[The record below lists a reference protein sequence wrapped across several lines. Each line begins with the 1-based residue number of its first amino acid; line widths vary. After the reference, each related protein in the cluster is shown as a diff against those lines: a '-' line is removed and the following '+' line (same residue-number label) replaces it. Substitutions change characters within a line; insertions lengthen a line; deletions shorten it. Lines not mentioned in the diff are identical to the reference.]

1 MTTKPPFNRLRFAEP
16 QVDVERRDD
25 GTLVLRSP
33 HALQAYP
40 GHLGHHLRRWA
51 GVCPDRIFLAERDR
65 QGGWRTVRYREMLG
79 IVESIGQA
87 LLEHGLSA
95 QRPLMVLSEN
105 SIDLAAMTLA
115 GQYVGVPVVPVSPAY
130 SLMSQSLAKLRAIA
144 ELVAPG
150 MIYARDEKPYARAI
164 EAIRKPQTA
173 LVTSEATLRGAT
185 SFAAMLGCKP
195 TRAVGDAFDGVNPD
209 DTAKILFTS
218 GSTGEPK
225 GVITTHRMLCANQ
238 QSIAQCW
245 PFLEDS
251 PPVIVDWL
259 PWSHAFGANHNFN
272 LVLRNAG
279 TLYIDGGKPVPGLID
294 TTVRNLREISP
305 TILFNAPRG
314 FDMLL
319 PYLEH
324 DAELRESVFRRLD
337 LLFYAGAVLPES
349 LWDRLEAVSIRARGE
364 RVRIVSSWGSTET
377 TCTATCGHQPMERT
391 GIIGIPAPGVEV
403 MLRPS
408 AAKMELRVRGTVV
421 TPGYWKRPDLTEAA
435 FDAEGFYK
443 IGDAGR
449 LDDAD
454 DPSRG
459 IVFDGRV
466 AEDFKLLSGTWV
478 HCGQVRV
485 SAIAAASPAVQD
497 AVVTGRDRASIGLLV
512 FLNAIAAR
520 AIADDASLTLAEL
533 AQSDK
538 VRAHVARGLRA
549 YNDLHGGSSTRIA
562 RFMLMPDLPSIDHGE
577 ITDKGYIN
585 QRAVSEQRAHLI
597 DRLYAD
603 PRAADVL
610 LPAVEAAA
618 GMIGPPAASTQAR
631 SHAHTPAGALRR

>member
-1 MTTKPPFNRLRFAEP
+1 MVAKPPFNRLRFAEP
-16 QVDVERRDD
+16 LVDVERRGG
-25 GTLVLRSP
+25 GTVVLRSP
-33 HALQAYP
+33 RVLGAYP
-40 GHLGHHLRRWA
+40 CHLGHHLRRWA
-51 GVCPDRIFLAERDR
+51 GECPERIFLAERDR
-65 QGGWRTVRYREMLG
+65 QEGWRTVRYRDMLG
-79 IVESIGQA
+79 FVESLGQA

-115 GQYVGVPVVPVSPAY
+115 AMYVGVPVVPVSPAY
-130 SLMSQSLAKLRAIA
+130 SLMSQSFAKLRAIA

-150 MIYARDEKPYARAI
+150 MIYAREEQLYARAL
-164 EAIRKPQTA
+164 EAIRGRQTA
-173 LVTSEATLRGAT
+173 LVTSEATLPGAT
-185 SFAAMLGCKP
+185 SFASMLSAKP
-195 TRAVGDAFDGVNPD
+195 TDAVGQAFDRVNAD
-209 DTAKILFTS
+209 DPAKILFTS

-245 PFLEDS
+245 PFVEDS

-272 LVLRNAG
+272 LILRNG
-279 TLYIDGGKPVPGLID
+279 GSLYIDGGKPVPGLID
-294 TTVRNLREISP
+294 KTVRNLREVSP
-305 TILFNAPRG
+305 TIYFNAPRG

-319 PYLEH
+319 PFLEN
-324 DAELRESVFRRLD
+324 DEALRESVFRRLD

-349 LWDRLEAVSIRARGE
+349 LWSRLEAVSILARGE
-364 RVRIVSSWGSTET
+364 RMRIVSSWGSTET
-377 TCTATCGHQPMERT
+377 TCTATCGHYAIERT
-391 GIIGIPAPGVEV
+391 GVIGIPAPGVEI
-403 MLRPS
+403 MLTPS

-421 TPGYWKRPDLTEAA
+421 TPGYWKRPDLTAAA

-449 LDDAD
+449 MDDPD

-485 SAIAAASPAVQD
+485 GTIAAASPVVQD
-497 AVVTGRDRASIGLLV
+497 AVVTGRDRTSIGLLV

-520 AIADDASLTLAEL
+520 SIAGDASLSLAEL
-533 AQSDK
+533 ANNDR
-538 VRAHVARGLRA
+538 VRAHVARGLWA
-549 YNDLHGGSSTRIA
+549 YNEDHGSSSTRIA
-562 RFMLMPDLPSIDHGE
+562 RFMLMPDLPSIDRGE

-585 QRAVSEQRAHLI
+585 QRAASEQRGDLI

-610 LPAVEAAA
+610 LPAA
-618 GMIGPPAASTQAR
+618 GASAGRPAAV
-631 SHAHTPAGALRR
+631 AGT